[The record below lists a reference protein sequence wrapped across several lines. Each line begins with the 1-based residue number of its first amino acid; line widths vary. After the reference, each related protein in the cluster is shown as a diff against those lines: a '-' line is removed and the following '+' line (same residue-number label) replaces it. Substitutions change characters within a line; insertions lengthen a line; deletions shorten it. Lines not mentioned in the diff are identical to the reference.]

1 MNKKFVI
8 FNSSESFTL
17 SLPYCV
23 VVARFHLTFL
33 VGKFTENFKY
43 LDAVKK
49 QLKLTKASTQHW
61 LQSLTAEAM
70 AVAAERQQRHQR
82 FF

>member
-8 FNSSESFTL
+8 FNSSESFNL
-17 SLPYCV
+17 GLPYCV

-43 LDAVKK
+43 LDAVKNSWNW
-49 QLKLTKASTQHW
+49 LKRPLSTGCNH
-61 LQSLTAEAM
+61 
-70 AVAAERQQRHQR
+70 
-82 FF
+82 

>member
-43 LDAVKK
+43 LDAVKN
-49 QLKLTKASTQHW
+49 S
-61 LQSLTAEAM
+61 
-70 AVAAERQQRHQR
+70 
-82 FF
+82 